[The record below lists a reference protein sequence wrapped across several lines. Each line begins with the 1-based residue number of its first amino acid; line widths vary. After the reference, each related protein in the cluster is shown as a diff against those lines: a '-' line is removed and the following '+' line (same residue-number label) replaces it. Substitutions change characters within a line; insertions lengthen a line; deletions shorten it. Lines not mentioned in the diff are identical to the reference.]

1 MCFPGRYLHLNVSQ
15 FSDPSSLH
23 RLARVK
29 ALPAPQNPETVLH
42 ILGDTVDKE
51 YPIFRTDTAS
61 DHVDTLCTG
70 VWCVCTHICV
80 HVCMHECM
88 CMHFSLK
95 DVGMWFVLGAAWPLE
110 VCQCVVV
117 CLYYSA
123 VSGDRWSP
131 QGLPR
136 EPCHFRSPASSH
148 ILPPKG
154 NFITIHCTCIVG
166 VNRGML

>member
-15 FSDPSSLH
+15 FSDPSSVH

-29 ALPAPQNPETVLH
+29 ALPAPQNPETVQH

-95 DVGMWFVLGAAWPLE
+95 DVGMRFVLGATWRCANVWLCASTTALFQVTDGVLKVYRGNP
-110 VCQCVVV
+110 
-117 CLYYSA
+117 A
-123 VSGDRWSP
+123 TSGVQPVLTFS
-131 QGLPR
+131 L
-136 EPCHFRSPASSH
+136 
-148 ILPPKG
+148 PKG
-154 NFITIHCTCIVG
+154 TS
-166 VNRGML
+166 

>member
-70 VWCVCTHICV
+70 ACGVCV
-80 HVCMHECM
+80 HVVVCM
-88 CMHFSLK
+88 CACMNVCVCISL
-95 DVGMWFVLGAAWPLE
+95 
-110 VCQCVVV
+110 
-117 CLYYSA
+117 
-123 VSGDRWSP
+123 
-131 QGLPR
+131 
-136 EPCHFRSPASSH
+136 
-148 ILPPKG
+148 
-154 NFITIHCTCIVG
+154 
-166 VNRGML
+166 